1 MVSSRASFYTWHY
14 ALVSFLLSLLDNG
27 FAFSKQN
34 PRSYLKIADLPTYSR
49 ELRTIF
55 ADSKRVHVTPINI
68 EVRASIWLKK
78 SPYWFIWG
86 AMRTPSYANMS
97 KASWKSGSMSYHW
110 PAGPSLSYISPP
122 PLSGDR
128 HTLRAHLSR
137 RHALFWGGGMY
148 SKRKQTLVSV
158 CLF

>member
-68 EVRASIWLKK
+68 EVRASI
-78 SPYWFIWG
+78 
-86 AMRTPSYANMS
+86 
-97 KASWKSGSMSYHW
+97 
-110 PAGPSLSYISPP
+110 
-122 PLSGDR
+122 
-128 HTLRAHLSR
+128 
-137 RHALFWGGGMY
+137 
-148 SKRKQTLVSV
+148 
-158 CLF
+158 